1 MTGKTIG
8 IELLVR
14 WVNHLGKSIEPHF
27 FLPLIRNSKYKAKFS
42 QWVLE
47 ETFRVSEALSIEGFN
62 GRVACNLDASEM
74 YSGIEFFLHKLRK
87 EYPNAGEVEIEVTEV
102 GQLGD
107 RRNLEA
113 YIECFKSHGIKVTWF
128 NRFTHPVKR

>member
-1 MTGKTIG
+1 MFLQPQVNILTGKTIG

-42 QWVLE
+42 QWVLKLG
-47 ETFRVSEALSIEGFN
+47 LSIEGFN

-74 YSGIEFFLHKLRK
+74 Y
-87 EYPNAGEVEIEVTEV
+87 
-102 GQLGD
+102 D
-107 RRNLEA
+107 
-113 YIECFKSHGIKVTWF
+113 
-128 NRFTHPVKR
+128 